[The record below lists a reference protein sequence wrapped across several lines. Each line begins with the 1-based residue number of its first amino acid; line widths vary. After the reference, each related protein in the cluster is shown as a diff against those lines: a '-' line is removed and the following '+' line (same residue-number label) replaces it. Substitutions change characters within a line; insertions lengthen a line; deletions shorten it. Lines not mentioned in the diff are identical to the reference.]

1 MNYLLSTCAT
11 AKLPVLA
18 YETILKYSG
27 SETNPQKLAL
37 WKVDKNHSNIKEDIS
52 SVNQAASTAQNVPVA
67 VDRAI
72 GPAKKIFSL
81 PTLHPESYDIA
92 MKVCGSSGDIA
103 TAYKIA
109 QLMKSKRISI
119 TTDGWNSVLN
129 AVMFLLITFYSTTL
143 NCSYLFYLMYTTPFC
158 PLSREFTPLI
168 LILFAFFSRK
178 FHVFFYL
185 LNIIFMLH

>member
-27 SETNPQKLAL
+27 SEINVQKLAL
-37 WKVDKNHSNIKEDIS
+37 WKVDKNHSNIKDDIN
-52 SVNQAASTAQNVPVA
+52 SVNQASSAAHNVPVA

-72 GPAKKIFSL
+72 GPAKIVFSL

-92 MKVCGSSGDIA
+92 LKVCGSSGDIA

-129 AVMFLLITFYSTTL
+129 AVIFLLITLLSYDTSFFYIFFV
-143 NCSYLFYLMYTTPFC
+143 LFDVMYTT
-158 PLSREFTPLI
+158 
-168 LILFAFFSRK
+168 LFHRFSENLP
-178 FHVFFYL
+178 V
-185 LNIIFMLH
+185 